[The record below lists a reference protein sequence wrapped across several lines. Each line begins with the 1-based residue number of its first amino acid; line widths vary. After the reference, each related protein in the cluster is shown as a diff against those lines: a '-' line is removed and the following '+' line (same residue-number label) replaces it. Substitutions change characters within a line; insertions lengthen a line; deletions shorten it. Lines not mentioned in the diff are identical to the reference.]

1 MFIIS
6 FCDLDIA
13 LGLIAFSILQLIVQL
28 YKKVKNVMNT
38 FVRIEKP
45 TIVLK
50 TKAYLNKGF

>member
-6 FCDLDIA
+6 FCNLDVA
-13 LGLIAFSILQLIVQL
+13 LGLIAFVIFQLIILL
-28 YKKVKNVMNT
+28 YKKVKNVMNI

-45 TIVLK
+45 TIVHK